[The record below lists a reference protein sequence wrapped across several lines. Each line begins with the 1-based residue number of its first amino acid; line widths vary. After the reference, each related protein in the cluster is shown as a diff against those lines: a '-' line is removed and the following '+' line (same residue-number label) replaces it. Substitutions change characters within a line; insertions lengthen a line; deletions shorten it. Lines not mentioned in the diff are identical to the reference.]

1 MADNFDGIVL
11 DRDGNINN
19 DVEGGE
25 VMNYK
30 EIMVFFL
37 EPELGDI
44 LFMLEDYIQKSED
57 NLTMFGEPEDDND
70 QEIQDHM
77 KANLAVAIRLEEK
90 LMKEFKLARG
100 GAQ

>member
-1 MADNFDGIVL
+1 
-11 DRDGNINN
+11 
-19 DVEGGE
+19 
-25 VMNYK
+25 
-30 EIMVFFL
+30 
-37 EPELGDI
+37 
-44 LFMLEDYIQKSED
+44 
-57 NLTMFGEPEDDND
+57 MFGEPEDDND

>member
-1 MADNFDGIVL
+1 
-11 DRDGNINN
+11 
-19 DVEGGE
+19 
-25 VMNYK
+25 MNYK

-44 LFMLEDYIQKSED
+44 LFMLDDYMQKADEAL
-57 NLTMFGEPEDDND
+57 NMFGEPEDDND

-77 KANLAVAIRLEEK
+77 KANLAVAIRLEEM

-100 GAQ
+100 AGQ